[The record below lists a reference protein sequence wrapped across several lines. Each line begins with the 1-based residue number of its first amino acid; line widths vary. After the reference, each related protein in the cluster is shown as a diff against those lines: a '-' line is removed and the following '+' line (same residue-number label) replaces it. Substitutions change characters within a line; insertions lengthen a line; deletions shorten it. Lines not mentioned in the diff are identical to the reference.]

1 MSQHTHTHTRSHTR
15 THTLTHSLTHTHTL
29 THSHNTH
36 PAPPPTR
43 THLGVQVAVT
53 TPLNDEIEVLWSVN
67 DHEQLNNVLMLYPLK
82 NSAFCFKELPM

>member
-1 MSQHTHTHTRSHTR
+1 MLEYESVRVREWERQLSLFHTHTPDHFDFDSHSHT
-15 THTLTHSLTHTHTL
+15 H
-29 THSHNTH
+29 
-36 PAPPPTR
+36 
-43 THLGVQVAVT
+43 THLGVQVAIT